1 MLRSMYSSVSG
12 LKAQQIKMDVI
23 GNNIANVSTV
33 GFKAGDAY
41 FKEMVSQDLGKPGN
55 GSPFNREVGL
65 GVSVGA
71 IDTKFTQGSLQS
83 TGNTLDF
90 AIEGDG
96 MFVLAPST
104 AFIGGTPTNI
114 DFNDPNQTA
123 DLLYT
128 RDGIFRWDT
137 DGYLRTAEGSYVLA
151 VNGDPITYTDT
162 LGNPAGAI
170 TVESVLA
177 VANFFNAPGLDK
189 MGNNN
194 YAQSINSGVPLF
206 GGVGEELV
214 DPVTG
219 AIFKNGVVRS
229 GFVEMSNVDLAT
241 EFTNMIVVSRAY
253 QANSRTIT
261 TSDEMLQELVNLKR

>member
-12 LKAQQIKMDVI
+12 LKSQQIKMDVI

-41 FKEMVSQDLGKPGN
+41 FKEMVAQDLGQPGN

-65 GVSVGA
+65 GTSVGA
-71 IDTKFTQGSLQS
+71 IDTKFTQGSLQA

-104 AFIGGTPTNI
+104 AFNGGTPTNI
-114 DFNDPNQTA
+114 DFTDPAQTE

-137 DGYLRTAEGSYVLA
+137 DGYLRTAEGSYVLS
-151 VNGDPITYTDT
+151 VNGDPITYADT

-177 VANFFNAPGLDK
+177 VANFFNPAGLAK

-194 YAQSINSGVPLF
+194 YGEGQNSGVPLF
-206 GGVGEELV
+206 GGAGDELV
-214 DPVTG
+214 DPATG
-219 AIFKNGVVRS
+219 GVFKNGVVRS